1 MAGDGGGDR
10 MPAKATGSSA
20 RLEAGEGDDGHE
32 DGRDD
37 GVCDQNLSGKRTSPS
52 FWIIAVLEKFGFLPP
67 QTTGFA
73 KLVL

>member
-10 MPAKATGSSA
+10 RLARATGSSA

-37 GVCDQNLSGKRTSPS
+37 GVSDRNLSGKRTPPS
-52 FWIIAVLEKFGFLPP
+52 FRIIAVLEKFGFLPP
-67 QTTGFA
+67 QTMGFA